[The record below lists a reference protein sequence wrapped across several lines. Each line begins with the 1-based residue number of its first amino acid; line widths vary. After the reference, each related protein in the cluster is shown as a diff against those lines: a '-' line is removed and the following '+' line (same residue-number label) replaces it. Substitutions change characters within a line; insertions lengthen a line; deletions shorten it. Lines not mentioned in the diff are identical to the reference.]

1 MISPKLTST
10 MSEVDQ
16 LTVLS
21 RRGIER
27 VGRRRSLFRALVTL
41 VILLAILLP
50 VALVHFGVLTTVAP
64 IPPTLTAGVV
74 LIISAALIPFALQLG
89 WRCVE
94 ISTLGSSR
102 GYRVA
107 ARWLFWL
114 LLVAA
119 LARIVEMVVDWRE
132 HVYPAHG
139 ERYRFDDVLFVVSIV
154 LGGISLLGLTVV
166 AMLASRRQS
175 GRDRPV
181 VHRQDPP
188 TEPEPP
194 EGTVIC
200 CSGGGIRSAAFCL
213 GGLQK
218 LQEAGRYATARAVVG
233 VSGGGYIAAALHV
246 LRWRSEEVADGR
258 RPWAAPEPP
267 PFSPASPEFRW
278 LRRHTRFLF
287 DSARLATLAGLTI
300 VCGIAVNLFWLAL
313 VLGGLAAWL
322 GWLFNASGAVR
333 DWTANDAVAGDFGPG
348 WEWLSWSW
356 LVLVAGLALFVAERV
371 VNRIRFKPL
380 GVREG
385 IRTLS
390 VITVWVGA
398 AVAVLTIG
406 LPRLM
411 VAIHNYGADNSTSL
425 AKLAY
430 ALGLVPQSACSP
442 EGCGVTAS
450 NAVAV
455 LNTPWASLVATVAAI
470 LAVVRAAA
478 ARLPADAATSEK
490 RSSRLLDSLVHVVL
504 PWLALIIVALA
515 AGALILRWVG
525 VFLTRPEQPA
535 DWTLVLL
542 FGLAAAGVRL
552 LTDANYTSLHH
563 FYRERISYAFIQQRY
578 NGSSRPLPYEDLLQF
593 SKSKPDDGGPE
604 LVACAVANVSDVE
617 YVAAD
622 RGCMPFVFD
631 WDQIGLTDRAL
642 PVRLDATTYE
652 FAADYQFREATVAGA
667 LAMSGAA
674 FSPLVGREQRRVAPY
689 RLVMALANARLGVW
703 LPNPLWIDEARTVR
717 RMIKLRKAEAR
728 PARAELDPAD
738 GAWLDEELSAAD
750 QAWLAD
756 PGATAEASLVV
767 RLAERGRALLDRPGP
782 YRLLKE
788 GIGKTSVTDRRLY
801 ITDGGHYD
809 NLGLVEALRRRP
821 KTIIVLD
828 ASNDSANSFRAL
840 GEAVATAR
848 MDLDCEIEIDPTPMS
863 TTDGVAK
870 IAWVDGRLTYADGE
884 TATIHFAKA
893 IKLEGAGLD
902 TKVYAGRHPEFP
914 RTGTGDQFYGEFDF
928 EAYRQLG
935 WVAASGLL
943 AGLPPLAAPT
953 VDDGR
958 VEPQPSGPAT
968 IASRPFAVG

>member
-41 VILLAILLP
+41 VILLAVLVP
-50 VALVHFGVLTTVAP
+50 VSLDHFGVLQSVAP

-94 ISTLGSSR
+94 ISTLGSAR

-107 ARWLFWL
+107 ARWLFCL

-139 ERYRFDDVLFVVSIV
+139 ERYRIDDVLFILSIA
-154 LGGISLLGLTVV
+154 LGGLCLIGLTVV
-166 AMLASRRQS
+166 ALRASRLQS
-175 GRDRPV
+175 RRDRPV
-181 VHRQDPP
+181 VDRQDPP
-188 TEPEPP
+188 AEPAPP
-194 EGTVIC
+194 EGTIIC

-246 LRWRSEEVADGR
+246 LRWRSEEVAEEG

-267 PFSPASPEFRW
+267 PFAPASPEFRW

-287 DSARLATLAGLTI
+287 DSVRLATLAGLSI
-300 VCGIAVNLFWLAL
+300 LCGIAVNVFWLAL

-333 DWTANDAVAGDFGPG
+333 DWTVNDAVAGRFGPG
-348 WEWLSWSW
+348 WEWLGWSW
-356 LVLVAGLALFVAERV
+356 MVLVAGLALFVAERC
-371 VNRIRFKPL
+371 VNRIRIRPL
-380 GVREG
+380 AAREPV
-385 IRTLS
+385 RTLA
-390 VITVWVGA
+390 VIAVWIGA
-398 AVAVLTIG
+398 AVAALTIG

-411 VAIHNYGADNSTSL
+411 VLIHNYGADVSTPL

-430 ALGLVPQSACSP
+430 TLGLVPLSACSA
-442 EGCGVTAS
+442 EGCGVTPS
-450 NAVAV
+450 TAVAA
-455 LNTPWASLVATVAAI
+455 LNTPWASLVATVVAI

-478 ARLPADAATSEK
+478 AKLPADRATSGK
-490 RSSRLLDSLVHVVL
+490 RGGKLLDSLVHVVL
-504 PWLALIIVALA
+504 PWLALIVVALA
-515 AGALILRWVG
+515 AAALILRWVA
-525 VFLTRPEQPA
+525 VFLTRPDQPA
-535 DWTLVLL
+535 DWSLVLL

-552 LTDANYTSLHH
+552 LTDANWTSLHH

-578 NGSSRPLPYEDLLQF
+578 GTSSRPLPYEDLLQF
-593 SKSKPDDGGPE
+593 SKSRPADGGPE

-631 WDQIGLTDRAL
+631 WEEIGLTDRAL
-642 PVRLDATTYE
+642 PVRVDATTFE
-652 FAADYQFREATVAGA
+652 FAADYQFREATVPGA

-703 LPNPLWIDEARTVR
+703 LPNPLWIDDARTVR
-717 RMIKLRKAEAR
+717 RMIKLRMPEAR
-728 PARAELDPAD
+728 AARAALDPAD
-738 GAWLDEELSAAD
+738 TAWLDEELSAAD
-750 QAWLAD
+750 RSWLAD
-756 PGATAEASLVV
+756 PQDRTTASLAT

-821 KTIIVLD
+821 ATIIVLD
-828 ASNDSANSFRAL
+828 ASNDTENSFRAL

-848 MDLDCEIEIDPTPMS
+848 MDLDCEIEIDPAPMI
-863 TTDGVAK
+863 TADGAAK
-870 IAWVDGRLTYADGE
+870 IAWVTGRLAYADG
-884 TATIHFAKA
+884 ASAKVHFAKA
-893 IKLEGAGLD
+893 VKLDGAGLD
-902 TKVYAGRHPEFP
+902 TRVYAGRHPEFP

-928 EAYRQLG
+928 EAYRRLG
-935 WVAASGLL
+935 WTATSGLVK
-943 AGLPPLAAPT
+943 AMDAEVTPTDGQVTAP
-953 VDDGR
+953 
-958 VEPQPSGPAT
+958 
-968 IASRPFAVG
+968 AVPVS